1 MLPSRDTR
9 GSARRARSADGPPQD
24 NARCGGSATR
34 PAARSTSRTLDSG
47 KASSCSCWSR
57 RSYPRSKA
65 IKQGVPFV
73 TSRHRILVPVCAL
86 PTTLGVSPVRR
97 LSLFGVRVKFCTS
110 RSNWSGY
117 RRPTRSR
124 SRYRSRDPP
133 SVHPL
138 TWQSRPQAELFSS
151 PDSSAISAENPDA
164 RSARIH
170 HVQRMDSAELQRGLQ
185 SPARASASLPSLFQR
200 SETSTREIRE
210 EWYET

>member
-1 MLPSRDTR
+1 MYDV
-9 GSARRARSADGPPQD
+9 AVRRLAPRLG
-24 NARCGGSATR
+24 R
-34 PAARSTSRTLDSG
+34 PLERSTMDRQAPVAVG
-47 KASSCSCWSR
+47 PAGVIREVR
-57 RSYPRSKA
+57 RS
-65 IKQGVPFV
+65 
-73 TSRHRILVPVCAL
+73 SRVSLSSRPDIGFSCPCVHP

-138 TWQSRPQAELFSS
+138 TWPSRSQAELFSS

-185 SPARASASLPSLFQR
+185 SPVRASASLPSLFQR